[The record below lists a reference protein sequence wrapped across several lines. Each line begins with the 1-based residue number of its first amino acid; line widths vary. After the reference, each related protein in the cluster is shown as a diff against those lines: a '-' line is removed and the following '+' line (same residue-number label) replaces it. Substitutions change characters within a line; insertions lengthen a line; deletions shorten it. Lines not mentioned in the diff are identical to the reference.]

1 MSEEWVNIGGWMIG
15 SNEAAEYERDRE
27 ALASLLIER
36 LSEKCTDVY
45 RGGQGSEDGDYISPR
60 HPKGFSVFCILILVR
75 LSGIVLLKTK
85 EAYVEDLLFVGEQE
99 NRYYQQPGKIEMS
112 LEEGVPDWQAFL
124 KRLMKKRERSLLYKR
139 GGFF

>member
-45 RGGQGSEDGDYISPR
+45 RGGQGSEDGDYISAQ
-60 HPKGFSVFCILILVR
+60 HPKGFSVFVHLDPSEVER
-75 LSGIVLLKTK
+75 YRSFEDK
-85 EAYVEDLLFVGEQE
+85 EAYVEDLLFVSEQE
-99 NRYYQQPGKIEMS
+99 HRYYQQPGKIEMS

-124 KRLMKKRERSLLYKR
+124 KKAYEEAQKKPPL
-139 GGFF
+139 